1 MTMHRIVS
9 LLPSC
14 TEIACALGMRSQLVG
29 RSHECDFPTDL
40 SAVPVCTQAR
50 LADGTSKEIDDRV
63 KDLVERSV
71 SIYQVDA
78 ELLRKLSPTL
88 ILTQD
93 QCAVCAVTLEEAE
106 AALGDWL
113 EARPALLSL
122 SPTTLDDV
130 WQDIRRVGRALDIE
144 QTGQRVAD
152 DLALRIEQIATRAEK
167 RQTQP
172 RIACVEWIEPLMSA
186 GNWMPELVTHAG
198 GHPVFGEA
206 GAHSAWLE
214 WDELRR
220 ADPDIIVVIPCGFDL
235 ARTRSELPP
244 LLAQP
249 GFAELSAVRNNRVV
263 LADGNA
269 FFNRPGPRLVE
280 SLEILAEIFHPELFD
295 FGHEGS
301 GWERLASP

>member
-1 MTMHRIVS
+1 MTTHRIVS

-14 TEIACALGMRSQLVG
+14 SEIACALGLRNQLVG
-29 RSHECDFPTDL
+29 RSHECDFPADL
-40 SAVPVCTQAR
+40 GTLPVCTRAR
-50 LADGTSKEIDDRV
+50 LADGTSREIDDRV
-63 KDLVERSV
+63 KDLVEQSI

-78 ELLRKLSPTL
+78 ELLRELSPTL

-93 QCAVCAVTLEEAE
+93 QCAVCAVTLEEVE
-106 AALGDWL
+106 AAVGDWL
-113 EARPALLSL
+113 DSRPALLSL

-130 WQDIRRVGRALDIE
+130 WQDIRRVGRALDVT
-144 QTGQRVAD
+144 QTGLRVAD
-152 DLALRIEQIATRAEK
+152 ALALRIEEIATRSGQRGTE
-167 RQTQP
+167 P
-172 RIACVEWIEPLMSA
+172 SVACIEWIEPLMSA
-186 GNWMPELVTHAG
+186 GNWMPELVTRAG
-198 GHPVFGEA
+198 GRPLFGEA

-214 WDELRR
+214 WDDLCS
-220 ADPDIIVVIPCGFDL
+220 ADPDVILVIPCGFDL

-249 GFAELSAVRNNRVV
+249 GFADLRAVRNDRVV

-280 SLEILAEIFHPELFD
+280 SLEILAEILHPDLFA

-301 GWERLASP
+301 GWERLRPR